1 MVMVRIP
8 VFFVLSFVLTA
19 GIGFAQV
26 DNAPPVGEP
35 IFLSDTLPD
44 IDVHAV
50 LEEEEPKK
58 KKKVPKKVFYGKK
71 CRKSFTKKGSGKK
84 QQLEQFYYLKRP
96 EDPDFYVPTV
106 YVWDIRE
113 GQVIEIAK
121 KEKFDPRF
129 HKILHGPY
137 VRTIGG
143 NVMEQG
149 IFYIGTKHGRWET
162 YAPEKKEEGNG
173 EEVAYNVLLDKKKY
187 YKGWLRET
195 RVVYYDAARK
205 KVKEVWPYENGRL
218 NGTYYMFQEN
228 GMLFVKGTYDRGKKV
243 GLWVEYFPDKEK
255 RQREVQY
262 PEDSY
267 QDKEPYVLNEWDE
280 KNNQIIVNG
289 TKVEAGQKVEADP
302 VKNYFKK
309 KGRK

>member
-1 MVMVRIP
+1 MVMVRVS

-19 GIGFAQV
+19 GIGFAQI

-44 IDVHAV
+44 IDIHAV
-50 LEEEEPKK
+50 MEEEEPKK

-121 KEKFDPRF
+121 KEKFDSRF

-162 YAPEKKEEGNG
+162 YAPEKKEEVNG